1 MANDVTKPGKKSFWD
16 TKEGTTGMVFGV
28 AALGGLGYL
37 AYKLLP
43 VIEQMTESLAGI
55 LFFGAIS
62 VGLIYVIVDGTLR
75 NRLWLI
81 YKLMMRALTY
91 SIIKYDP
98 IGVLRET
105 QVQAKKRIKLV
116 MDSIVKVR
124 EQVKINENTLTEFQ
138 RDEQRIRSEVEW
150 MKNNGKSE
158 AEIRNHASKLG
169 RIAGAET
176 RITKSYTL
184 TKGFLDQLV
193 RAKDALV
200 TIDSDI
206 DFEIDITEREYKS
219 TNATSAAWR
228 AMRSALTGGDDIDQL
243 RNDTFAYLAEDYGAK
258 LGQIESFMDDSQRF
272 LESADMK
279 NSMYED
285 EGMRLLEDLN
295 SRDLLVTSKQ
305 QPQAVP
311 IVNTA
316 NIGKIDYFKK

>member
-16 TKEGTTGMVFGV
+16 TKEGTTGMVCGV
-28 AALGGLGYL
+28 
-37 AYKLLP
+37 
-43 VIEQMTESLAGI
+43 GI
-55 LFFGAIS
+55 LSLLGWGAWHLMPFIENLMENTFYSIVFGLLSIGLLYAIF
-62 VGLIYVIVDGTLR
+62 DGTLR
-75 NRLWLI
+75 NRIWLI

-105 QVQAKKRIKLV
+105 QVQAKKRTKLV

-124 EQVKINENTLTEFQ
+124 EQVKINETTLTSFQ
-138 RDEQRIRSEVEW
+138 QDEQRIRSEVEW

-169 RIAGAET
+169 RLAGAET
-176 RITKSYTL
+176 RINKSYTL

-200 TIDSDI
+200 TIDTDI
-206 DFEIDITEREYKS
+206 DFEIDVTEREYKS
-219 TNATSAAWR
+219 SNATSAAWS
-228 AMRSALTGGDDIDQL
+228 AMRSALTGGEDYDQL
-243 RNDTFAYLAEDYGAK
+243 RNDTFAYLAEDFGAK
-258 LGQIESFMDDSQRF
+258 LGQIESFMQDSQRF

-285 EGMRLLEDLN
+285 EGMRLLADLN
-295 SRDLLVTSKQ
+295 SRDLLITSRQ